1 MSENGTRAVPQVV
14 VVGAGPAG
22 LIAADRLSAAG
33 LAVTIA
39 ERMPS
44 PARKL
49 LMAGRGGLNLTHGE
63 EMPVFLSRYRD
74 AEAQLAPAI
83 AAFDPAALRAWCAE
97 LGIETF
103 VGSSGRVFPVQMKA
117 SPLVRALLARLAARG
132 VQLNTRW
139 TWTGLEKTGPEASAE
154 APPRWRLSF
163 ETPDGAKD
171 IEADAVLLALGG
183 ASWPRLGSDG
193 GWVPML
199 ERHGVAVTPLT
210 PANAGVLINWSE
222 LLKERFAGTPLKRI
236 AVSTGDTRVAGEAMI
251 TARGLEGGAVY
262 ALSAELRAAFEAH
275 GSAQLVLDLRPDL
288 DEAALATRLARPRGK
303 QSLSNHLRKVAGLPP
318 AAIALLSETG
328 ERTSDPLE
336 LARRIKGLALTA
348 TGFSGM
354 DRAISTAGGIAWSE
368 IGADFGLS
376 KLPGVHVAGEMID
389 WEAPTG
395 GYLLQASFASGVA
408 AADGIAR
415 TLVGR

>member
-33 LAVTIA
+33 LAVTII

-63 EMPVFLSRYRD
+63 EMPAFLSRYRE

-103 VGSSGRVFPVQMKA
+103 IGSSGRVFPVQMKA
-117 SPLVRALLARLAARG
+117 SPLVRALLGRLAARG

-139 TWTGLEKTGPEASAE
+139 SWTGLERSTE
-154 APPRWRLSF
+154 APARWRLSF
-163 ETPDGAKD
+163 ETPEGTKD

-193 GWVPML
+193 GWVPTL
-199 ERHGVAVTPLT
+199 ERHGVTVTPLT
-210 PANAGVLINWSE
+210 PANAGVLVDWSE
-222 LLKERFAGTPLKRI
+222 LLKTRFAGTPLKRI
-236 AVSTGDTRVAGEAMI
+236 AASVGGKRVAGEAMI
-251 TARGLEGGAVY
+251 TASGLEGGAVY
-262 ALSAELRAAFEAH
+262 ALSAELRAAFEEK
-275 GSAQLVLDLRPDL
+275 GTTELLLDLRPDL
-288 DEAALATRLARPRGK
+288 GEADLAARLARPRGK

-318 AAIALLSETG
+318 SAIALLWETG

-354 DRAISTAGGIAWSE
+354 DRAISTAGGIGWGE
-368 IGADFGLS
+368 IDADFGLR
-376 KLPGVHVAGEMID
+376 KLPCVHVAGEMID

-415 TLVGR
+415 ALAGR

>member
-1 MSENGTRAVPQVV
+1 MSENGTRTVPQVV

-33 LAVTIA
+33 LAVTII

-63 EMPVFLSRYRD
+63 AMPAFLSRYRD
-74 AEAQLAPAI
+74 AATHLEPAI
-83 AAFDPAALRAWCAE
+83 AAFDPAALRQWCAE

-103 VGSSGRVFPVQMKA
+103 VGSSDRVFPTAMKA
-117 SPLVRALLARLAARG
+117 SPLVRALLGRLAARG
-132 VQLNTRW
+132 VELNTRW
-139 TWTGLEKTGPEASAE
+139 TWTGLKQSAE
-154 APPRWRLSF
+154 APARWCLSF

-183 ASWPRLGSDG
+183 ASWPRLGSNG
-193 GWVPML
+193 GWVPLL
-199 ERHGVAVTPLT
+199 ERHGVTVTPLT

-222 LLKERFAGTPLKRI
+222 LLKQRFAGTPLKRI
-236 AVSTGDTRVAGEAMI
+236 AVSVGGTRIAGEAMI

-275 GSAQLVLDLRPDL
+275 GSAELVLDLRPDL

-303 QSLSNHLRKVAGLPP
+303 QSLSNHLRKAAGLPP
-318 AAIALLSETG
+318 SAIALLSETG

-336 LARRIKGLALTA
+336 LARRIKGLALAA

-368 IGADFGLS
+368 IDADFGLN

-395 GYLLQASFASGVA
+395 GYLLQASFASGIA

-415 TLVGR
+415 ALAGR

>member
-1 MSENGTRAVPQVV
+1 MSENGTRMVPQVV

-33 LAVTIA
+33 LAVTII

-63 EMPVFLSRYRD
+63 EMPAFLSRYRE

-103 VGSSGRVFPVQMKA
+103 IGSSGRVFPVQMKA
-117 SPLVRALLARLAARG
+117 SPLVRALLGRLAARG
-132 VQLNTRW
+132 VRLNTRW
-139 TWTGLEKTGPEASAE
+139 SWTGLERSTE
-154 APPRWRLSF
+154 APARWRLSF
-163 ETPDGAKD
+163 ETPDGTKD

-199 ERHGVAVTPLT
+199 ERHGVTVTPLT
-210 PANAGVLINWSE
+210 PANAGVLVDWSE
-222 LLKERFAGTPLKRI
+222 LLKARFAGTPLKRI
-236 AVSTGDTRVAGEAMI
+236 AASVGGKRVAGEAMI
-251 TARGLEGGAVY
+251 TASGLEGGAVY
-262 ALSAELRAAFEAH
+262 ALSAELRAAFEEKGTAE
-275 GSAQLVLDLRPDL
+275 LLLDLRPDL
-288 DEAALATRLARPRGK
+288 GEADLATRLARPRGK

-318 AAIALLSETG
+318 SAIALLWETG

-354 DRAISTAGGIAWSE
+354 DRAISTAGGIAWGE
-368 IGADFGLS
+368 IDADFGLR

-415 TLVGR
+415 ALAGR

>member
-1 MSENGTRAVPQVV
+1 MSENGTRTVPQVV

-33 LAVTIA
+33 LAVTII

-63 EMPVFLSRYRD
+63 EMPAFLSRYRD
-74 AEAQLAPAI
+74 AATHLEPAI
-83 AAFDPAALRAWCAE
+83 AAFDPAALRQWCAE

-103 VGSSGRVFPVQMKA
+103 VGSSGRVFPTAMKA
-117 SPLVRALLARLAARG
+117 SPLVRALLGRLAARG
-132 VQLNTRW
+132 VELNTRW
-139 TWTGLEKTGPEASAE
+139 TWTGLERNTE
-154 APPRWRLSF
+154 APARWKLSF
-163 ETPDGAKD
+163 ETPDGSKT

-193 GWVPML
+193 SWVPLL
-199 ERHGVAVTPLT
+199 ERHGVTVTPLT
-210 PANAGVLINWSE
+210 PANAGVLIGWSE
-222 LLKERFAGTPLKRI
+222 LLKQRFAGTPLKRI
-236 AVSTGDTRVAGEAMI
+236 AASVGDTRVAGEAMI

-275 GSAQLVLDLRPDL
+275 GTAQLVLDLRPDL

-303 QSLSNHLRKVAGLPP
+303 QSLSNHLRKAAGLPP
-318 AAIALLSETG
+318 SAIALLSETG

-395 GYLLQASFASGVA
+395 GYLLQASFASGVT

-415 TLVGR
+415 ALAGR

>member
-1 MSENGTRAVPQVV
+1 MSENGTRMVPQVV

-33 LAVTIA
+33 LAVTII

-63 EMPVFLSRYRD
+63 EMPAFLSRYRE

-83 AAFDPAALRAWCAE
+83 VAFDPAALRAWCAE

-117 SPLVRALLARLAARG
+117 SPLVRALLGRLAARG
-132 VQLNTRW
+132 VRLNTRW
-139 TWTGLEKTGPEASAE
+139 SWTGLERSTE
-154 APPRWRLSF
+154 APARWRLSF
-163 ETPDGAKD
+163 ETPDGTKD

-199 ERHGVAVTPLT
+199 ERHGVTVTPLT
-210 PANAGVLINWSE
+210 PANAGVLVDWSE
-222 LLKERFAGTPLKRI
+222 LLKARFAGMPLKRI
-236 AVSTGDTRVAGEAMI
+236 AASVGGKRVAGEAMI
-251 TARGLEGGAVY
+251 TASGLEGGAVY
-262 ALSAELRAAFEAH
+262 ALSAELRAAFEENGTAE
-275 GSAQLVLDLRPDL
+275 LLLDLRPDL
-288 DEAALATRLARPRGK
+288 GEADLATRLARPRGK

-318 AAIALLSETG
+318 SAIALLWETG

-354 DRAISTAGGIAWSE
+354 DRAISTAGGIAWGE
-368 IGADFGLS
+368 IDADFGLR

-415 TLVGR
+415 ALAGR

>member
-1 MSENGTRAVPQVV
+1 MSENGTRMVPQVV

-33 LAVTIA
+33 LAVTII

-63 EMPVFLSRYRD
+63 EMPAFLSRYRE
-74 AEAQLAPAI
+74 AETQLAPAI

-103 VGSSGRVFPVQMKA
+103 IGSSGRVFPTAMKA
-117 SPLVRALLARLAARG
+117 SPLVRALLGRLAARG

-139 TWTGLEKTGPEASAE
+139 SWTGLERSTE
-154 APPRWRLSF
+154 APARWRLSF
-163 ETPDGAKD
+163 ETPEGTKD

-199 ERHGVAVTPLT
+199 ERHGVTVTPLT
-210 PANAGVLINWSE
+210 PANAGVLVDWSE
-222 LLKERFAGTPLKRI
+222 LLKTRFAGTPLKRI
-236 AVSTGDTRVAGEAMI
+236 AASVSGKRVAGEAMI
-251 TARGLEGGAVY
+251 TASGLEGGAVY
-262 ALSAELRAAFEAH
+262 ALSAELRAAFEENGTAE
-275 GSAQLVLDLRPDL
+275 LLLDLRPDL
-288 DEAALATRLARPRGK
+288 GEADLAARLARPRGK

-318 AAIALLSETG
+318 SAIALLWETG

-354 DRAISTAGGIAWSE
+354 DRAISTAGGIAWGE
-368 IGADFGLS
+368 IDADFGLH

-415 TLVGR
+415 ALAGR

>member
-1 MSENGTRAVPQVV
+1 MSENDARAVPQVV

-33 LAVTIA
+33 LAVTLT

-63 EMPVFLSRYRD
+63 AMPAFLARYRE
-74 AEAQLAPAI
+74 AEAHLAPAI

-103 VGSSGRVFPVQMKA
+103 IGSSGRVFPTAMKA
-117 SPLVRALLARLAARG
+117 SPLVRALLARLATRG
-132 VQLNTRW
+132 VRLHTRW
-139 TWTGLEKTGPEASAE
+139 SLSGLEHSVK
-154 APPRWRLSF
+154 APARWRLSF
-163 ETPDGAKD
+163 ETPDGARE

-199 ERHGVAVTPLT
+199 ERHGVTVTPLT
-210 PANAGVLINWSE
+210 PANAGVVIDWSD
-222 LLKERFAGTPLKRI
+222 LLKQRFAGTPLKRI
-236 AVSTGDTRVAGEAMI
+236 AVSAGGRRVAGEAVI

-262 ALSAELRAAFEAH
+262 ALSAELRAAFAA
-275 GSAQLVLDLRPDL
+275 GGTADLLLDLRPDL
-288 DEAALATRLARPRGK
+288 DEAELAERLARPRGK
-303 QSLSNHLRKVAGLPP
+303 QSLSNHLRKAAGLSP
-318 AAIALLSETG
+318 AAIALLSEAG
-328 ERTSDPLE
+328 PRSSEPPE

-348 TGFSGM
+348 TGFSGLE
-354 DRAISTAGGIAWSE
+354 RAISSAGGIAWGE

-395 GYLLQASFASGVA
+395 GYLLQASFASGVK
-408 AADGIAR
+408 AADGIAAAL
-415 TLVGR
+415 TGR

>member
-1 MSENGTRAVPQVV
+1 MSENGTRTVPQVV

-33 LAVTIA
+33 LAVTII

-63 EMPVFLSRYRD
+63 EMPAFLSRYRD

-103 VGSSGRVFPVQMKA
+103 VGSSGRVFPTAMKA
-117 SPLVRALLARLAARG
+117 SPLVRALLGRLAARG
-132 VQLNTRW
+132 IELNTRW
-139 TWTGLEKTGPEASAE
+139 TWTGLKQSAE
-154 APPRWRLSF
+154 APARWKLSF

-193 GWVPML
+193 GWVPLL
-199 ERHGVAVTPLT
+199 ERHGVTVTPLT
-210 PANAGVLINWSE
+210 PANAGVLIGWSE
-222 LLKERFAGTPLKRI
+222 LLKQRFAGTPLKRI
-236 AVSTGDTRVAGEAMI
+236 AASVSGARIAGEAMI

-275 GSAQLVLDLRPDL
+275 GTAELVLDLRPDL

-303 QSLSNHLRKVAGLPP
+303 QSLSNHLRKAAGLAP

-368 IGADFGLS
+368 INADFGLS

-395 GYLLQASFASGVA
+395 GYLLQASFASGVT

-415 TLVGR
+415 ALAGR

>member
-1 MSENGTRAVPQVV
+1 MSENDARTAPQVV

-33 LAVTIA
+33 LAVTLT

-63 EMPVFLSRYRD
+63 AMPAFLARYRE
-74 AEAQLAPAI
+74 AEAHLAPAI
-83 AAFDPAALRAWCAE
+83 AAFDPAALRTWCAG

-103 VGSSGRVFPVQMKA
+103 IGSSGRVFPVQMKA
-117 SPLVRALLARLAARG
+117 SPLVRALLGRLAARG
-132 VQLNTRW
+132 VQLHTRW
-139 TWTGLEKTGPEASAE
+139 SLSGLERDAE
-154 APPRWRLSF
+154 APARWRVCF
-163 ETPDGAKD
+163 ETPEGARE

-193 GWVPML
+193 GWVPLL
-199 ERHGVAVTPLT
+199 ERHGVTVTPLT
-210 PANAGVLINWSE
+210 PANAGVLIDWSE
-222 LLKERFAGTPLKRI
+222 LLKQRFAGTPLKRI
-236 AVSTGDTRVAGEAMI
+236 AVSTGGTRVAGEAMI
-251 TARGLEGGAVY
+251 TTRGLEGGAVY
-262 ALSAELRAAFEAH
+262 ALSAELRAAFEKTGTAE
-275 GSAQLVLDLRPDL
+275 LVLDLRPDL
-288 DEAALATRLARPRGK
+288 GEAELAARLARPRGK
-303 QSLSNHLRKVAGLPP
+303 QSLSTHLRKAAGLSP
-318 AAIALLSETG
+318 AAIALLWEAGPRS
-328 ERTSDPLE
+328 SDPLE
-336 LARRIKGLALTA
+336 LARRIKGLALRA

-354 DRAISTAGGIAWSE
+354 ERAISSAGGIAWGE

-395 GYLLQASFASGVA
+395 GYLLQASFASGVK
-408 AADGIAR
+408 AADGIAAA
-415 TLVGR
+415 LAGR

>member
-1 MSENGTRAVPQVV
+1 MSENGTRTVPQVV

-33 LAVTIA
+33 LAVTII

-63 EMPVFLSRYRD
+63 EMPAFLSRYRD
-74 AEAQLAPAI
+74 AATHLEPAI

-103 VGSSGRVFPVQMKA
+103 VGSSGRVFPTAMKA
-117 SPLVRALLARLAARG
+117 SPLVRALLGRLAARS
-132 VQLNTRW
+132 VKLNTRW
-139 TWTGLEKTGPEASAE
+139 TWTGLKQSAE
-154 APPRWRLSF
+154 ARGRWCLSF
-163 ETPDGAKD
+163 ETPDGSQE

-193 GWVPML
+193 GWVPLL
-199 ERHGVAVTPLT
+199 ERHGVTVTPLT

-222 LLKERFAGTPLKRI
+222 LLKQRFAGTPLKRI
-236 AVSTGDTRVAGEAMI
+236 AASVGGTRVAGEAMI

-303 QSLSNHLRKVAGLPP
+303 QSLSNHLRKAAGLPP

-336 LARRIKGLALTA
+336 LARRIKGLALAA

-368 IGADFGLS
+368 IDADFGLN

-395 GYLLQASFASGVA
+395 GYLLQASFASGIK

-415 TLVGR
+415 ALAGR

>member
-1 MSENGTRAVPQVV
+1 MSENGTRTVPQVV

-33 LAVTIA
+33 LAVTII

-63 EMPVFLSRYRD
+63 EMPAFLSRYRD
-74 AEAQLAPAI
+74 AATHLAPAI

-103 VGSSGRVFPVQMKA
+103 VGSSGRVFPTAMKA
-117 SPLVRALLARLAARG
+117 SPLVRALLGRLAARG
-132 VQLNTRW
+132 VELNTRW
-139 TWTGLEKTGPEASAE
+139 TWTGLKQSAE
-154 APPRWRLSF
+154 APARWCLSF
-163 ETPDGAKD
+163 ETPDGSQD

-193 GWVPML
+193 GWVPLL
-199 ERHGVAVTPLT
+199 ERHGVTVTPLT

-222 LLKERFAGTPLKRI
+222 LLKQRFAGTPLKRI
-236 AVSTGDTRVAGEAMI
+236 AASVGGTRVAGEAMI

-303 QSLSNHLRKVAGLPP
+303 QSLSNHLRKAAGLPP
-318 AAIALLSETG
+318 SAIALLSETG

-354 DRAISTAGGIAWSE
+354 ERAISTAGGIAWSE
-368 IGADFGLS
+368 IDADFGLN

-395 GYLLQASFASGVA
+395 GYLLQASFASGIA

-415 TLVGR
+415 ALAGR

>member
-49 LMAGRGGLNLTHGE
+49 LMAGRGGLNLTHSE
-63 EMPVFLSRYRD
+63 EMPAFLTRYRD

-103 VGSSGRVFPVQMKA
+103 IGSSGRVFPIQMKA
-117 SPLVRALLARLAARG
+117 SPLVRALLERLAARG

-139 TWTGLEKTGPEASAE
+139 SWTGLERSTD
-154 APPRWRLSF
+154 APARWRLSF
-163 ETPDGAKD
+163 ETPDRTKD

-199 ERHGVAVTPLT
+199 ERHGVTVTPLA
-210 PANAGVLINWSE
+210 PANAGVLVDWSQ
-222 LLKERFAGTPLKRI
+222 LLKARFAGTPLKRI
-236 AVSTGDTRVAGEAMI
+236 AASIGGTRVAGEAMI

-262 ALSAELRAAFEAH
+262 ALSAELRAAFEAN
-275 GSAQLVLDLRPDL
+275 GTAQLVLDLRPDL
-288 DEAALATRLARPRGK
+288 GEADLAVRLARPRGK
-303 QSLSNHLRKVAGLPP
+303 QSLSNHLRKAAGLPP

-348 TGFSGM
+348 TGFSGL
-354 DRAISTAGGIAWSE
+354 DRAISTAGGIAWEE

-376 KLPGVHVAGEMID
+376 KLPGIHVAGEMID

-395 GYLLQASFASGVA
+395 GYLLQASFASGVK

-415 TLVGR
+415 ALAGR

>member
-1 MSENGTRAVPQVV
+1 MSENDARTALQVV

-33 LAVTIA
+33 LAVTII

-63 EMPVFLSRYRD
+63 EMPAFLSRYRD
-74 AEAQLAPAI
+74 AATHLEPAI
-83 AAFDPAALRAWCAE
+83 AAFDPAALRQWCAA

-117 SPLVRALLARLAARG
+117 SPLVRALLGRLAARG
-132 VQLNTRW
+132 VELNTRW
-139 TWTGLEKTGPEASAE
+139 TWTGLERNTE
-154 APPRWRLSF
+154 APARWRLSF
-163 ETPDGAKD
+163 ETPDGAKT

-193 GWVPML
+193 GWVPLL
-199 ERHGVAVTPLT
+199 ERHGVTVTPLT
-210 PANAGVLINWSE
+210 PANAGVLIDWSE
-222 LLKERFAGTPLKRI
+222 LLKQRFAGTPLKRI
-236 AVSTGDTRVAGEAMI
+236 AVSTGGTRIAGEAMI

-275 GSAQLVLDLRPDL
+275 GTAELVLDLRPDL

-303 QSLSNHLRKVAGLPP
+303 QSLSNHLRKAAGLPP

-354 DRAISTAGGIAWSE
+354 ERAISTAGGIAWEE
-368 IGADFGLS
+368 IDADFGLS

-395 GYLLQASFASGVA
+395 GYLLQASFASGIK

-415 TLVGR
+415 ALAGR

>member
-1 MSENGTRAVPQVV
+1 MSENGTRTVPQVV

-33 LAVTIA
+33 LAVTII

-63 EMPVFLSRYRD
+63 EMPAFLSRYRD
-74 AEAQLAPAI
+74 AATHLAPAI

-103 VGSSGRVFPVQMKA
+103 VGSSGRVFPTAMKA
-117 SPLVRALLARLAARG
+117 SPLVRALLGRLAARG
-132 VQLNTRW
+132 VELNTRW
-139 TWTGLEKTGPEASAE
+139 TWTGLKQSAE
-154 APPRWRLSF
+154 APARWCLSF
-163 ETPDGAKD
+163 ETPDGSQE

-193 GWVPML
+193 GWVPLL
-199 ERHGVAVTPLT
+199 ERHGVTVTPLT
-210 PANAGVLINWSE
+210 PANAGVLIGWSE
-222 LLKERFAGTPLKRI
+222 LLKQRFAGTPLKRI
-236 AVSTGDTRVAGEAMI
+236 AASVGDTRVAGEAMI

-275 GSAQLVLDLRPDL
+275 GTAELVLDLRPDL

-303 QSLSNHLRKVAGLPP
+303 QSLSNHLRKAAGLPP
-318 AAIALLSETG
+318 SAIALLSETG

-368 IGADFGLS
+368 IGADFGLN

-395 GYLLQASFASGVA
+395 GYLLQASFASGIA

-415 TLVGR
+415 ALAGR